1 MTKLLSANLLRLK
14 KSVLFWG
21 TLALS
26 FGFGVLMCAIRFR
39 EHLAHHFEVSLNS
52 VFFGFAMVV
61 GVVMAAFI
69 PLFFGTEYSDGAIRN
84 KLIVGHSRVCVYF
97 ANLIASLGAAVV
109 FSAAYLLACIAVGI
123 PLIGGLDLPAAATA
137 AALGG
142 SLVMTAA
149 YCAIFTFITMTC
161 SKKSAS
167 AVACLLGVFL
177 LLAAAITTLSMLDAP
192 EFIQGYEMS
201 IDGQVAPAKPEPN
214 PAYLTGMKRE
224 VYQFLYDLMP
234 TGQGIQYSN
243 VNFTNPLRLMGLSA
257 AVAVLFTGAGAA
269 LFRRKNLK

>member
-1 MTKLLSANLLRLK
+1 
-14 KSVLFWG
+14 
-21 TLALS
+21 
-26 FGFGVLMCAIRFR
+26 
-39 EHLAHHFEVSLNS
+39 
-52 VFFGFAMVV
+52 
-61 GVVMAAFI
+61 
-69 PLFFGTEYSDGAIRN
+69 
-84 KLIVGHSRVCVYF
+84 
-97 ANLIASLGAAVV
+97 
-109 FSAAYLLACIAVGI
+109 
-123 PLIGGLDLPAAATA
+123 
-137 AALGG
+137 
-142 SLVMTAA
+142 MTAA

-192 EFIQGYEMS
+192 EFIPGYEMS

-269 LFRRKNLK
+269 LFQRKDLK